1 MKYEEINPSKSL
13 LNYIS
18 LFWQIENPTSGAR
31 QYTVL
36 PDGLFDLIIIIAD
49 NKIQNITLYGICTQE
64 IDVIIP
70 ANATVIGIALRPVMA
85 EFIFKKSIANILN
98 SQKELELTFWDIHQM
113 DFNNFEG
120 FVQQFSNAFSS
131 EIKIDNR
138 KIEVFTLLFD
148 SKGSITVDEIS
159 KKVFWGSRQ
168 INRYFTDKFG
178 LSLKTYA
185 NILRCSATYTD
196 IRKGKL
202 SPSVSYYDQSHFIKE
217 VKKYTGSNPKEL
229 HQNENDRFLQFS
241 PLFNL

>member
-1 MKYEEINPSKSL
+1 MKYEEINPKKSL

-18 LFWQIENPTSGAR
+18 LFWQIENPTSDAR

-49 NKIQNITLYGICTQE
+49 YKIQNITLYGICTQE

-70 ANATVIGIALRPVMA
+70 ANATVIGIALKPVMA

-98 SQKELELTFWDIHQM
+98 SQKELDLTFWNIYQM

-120 FVQQFSNAFSS
+120 FVQQFSNAFPN

-138 KIEVFTLLFD
+138 KIDVFTLLFD
-148 SKGSITVDEIS
+148 SLGSITVEEIS

-185 NILRCSATYTD
+185 NILRCSAAYTD